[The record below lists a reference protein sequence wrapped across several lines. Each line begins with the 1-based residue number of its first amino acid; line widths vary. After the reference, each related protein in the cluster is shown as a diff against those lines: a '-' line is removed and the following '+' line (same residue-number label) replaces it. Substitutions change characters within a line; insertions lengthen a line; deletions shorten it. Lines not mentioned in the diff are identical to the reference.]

1 MPLALFA
8 LSLSLFAIGM
18 TEFVVVG
25 LLPTL
30 AGSLHVSLSI
40 IGLLVT
46 AYAIGIAAGGL
57 M

>member
-1 MPLALFA
+1 VPLALFA
-8 LSLSLFAIGM
+8 LSLSLFAIGT

-25 LLPTL
+25 LLPAL

-46 AYAIGIAAGGL
+46 A
-57 M
+57 MR